1 MTLLYKHYTITG
13 TVDEILEFIE
23 RMEQPVLQSNVD
35 FDLMKLFNLEGEKQW
50 VTGILH
56 TWFFLLF
63 GLF

>member
-35 FDLMKLFNLEGEKQW
+35 LDSMKKLFNLEGDKNNENK
-50 VTGILH
+50 
-56 TWFFLLF
+56 
-63 GLF
+63 